1 MQKKHIKIALAS
13 CISIAAISCSQSS
26 GENKDVPAYDS
37 ILTVRQSADTHTI
50 LSEIKASADI
60 ATTEVKIRKIA
71 IYDSSKSERF
81 QWRDPSTWK
90 FGSQKCII
98 PVTVTIKYGYDLSQ
112 LTVDDIKL
120 TDDSTAVI
128 LMLPKPKII
137 DAGYEAEIEKGS
149 ITSIS
154 TGMRSR
160 IGHELEE
167 EIRLKGY
174 EAVLKEDLQG
184 ILGKDI
190 ENNAKTLFESII
202 KSLGWN
208 YVQIVTVEK

>member
-1 MQKKHIKIALAS
+1 MHKTHIKTIIASCIALATLA
-13 CISIAAISCSQSS
+13 CHQNS
-26 GENKDVPAYDS
+26 GESKDTPAYDS
-37 ILTVRQSADTHTI
+37 VLTVRQSADTHTI

-60 ATTEVKIRKIA
+60 VTTEVKIRKIA

-90 FGSQKCII
+90 FGTKKCII

-112 LTVDDIKL
+112 LNIDDIKL

-128 LMLPKPKII
+128 LLLPKPKII

-167 EIRLKGY
+167 EIRQKGY

-184 ILGKDI
+184 IIGKEI